1 MPKINNNVLVVSP
14 HADDEVIGC
23 GGTLLNHSQQKDKIS
38 WILMTDITENL
49 FLKKKRTNEIN
60 KIKKK
65 LKIKKLIN
73 FSLKPSSLKY
83 SMDSYLIEKIK
94 KEIKKINPNIIYLPY
109 MYDIHTDH
117 YFTTRYFLSCLKW
130 FRQKSVKKILC
141 YETVSETNL
150 NFNLGTFKPNY
161 YVDISKNFN
170 KKIEL
175 LKVYKSEIKKHPFPR
190 SIDSIIAVNKI
201 RGSESGYKFAES
213 FDLIYSR

>member
-1 MPKINNNVLVVSP
+1 MSKNYNNVLVVSP

-23 GGTLLNHSQQKDKIS
+23 GGTLLNHSQQGNKVS
-38 WILMTDITENL
+38 WILMTDVSQESS
-49 FLKKKRTNEIN
+49 FKKKRTMQID
-60 KIKKK
+60 KIKKR
-65 LKIKKLIN
+65 LKIKKFIN
-73 FSLKPSSLKY
+73 FSLKPSSLKF
-83 SMDSYLIEKIK
+83 SMDSQIIDKIK
-94 KEIKKINPNIIYLPY
+94 MEIKKINPNIIYLPY
-109 MYDIHTDH
+109 MHDIHTDH

-150 NFNLGTFKPNY
+150 NFNLGKFSPNY

-170 KKIEL
+170 KKLQL
-175 LKVYKSEIKKHPFPR
+175 LKIYKSEVKKHPFPR
-190 SIDSIIAVNKI
+190 SVDSVTALNKI

>member
-1 MPKINNNVLVVSP
+1 MPKYNNVLIVSP

-23 GGTLLNHSQQKDKIS
+23 GGALLNHSQNKDKIS
-38 WILMTDITENL
+38 WILMTDVSQNL
-49 FLKKKRTNEIN
+49 SFKKKRFKEIN
-60 KIKKK
+60 LIKKK
-65 LKIKKLIN
+65 LKIKKFIN
-73 FSLKPSSLKY
+73 FSLEPSSLKY
-83 SMDSYLIEKIK
+83 SMDEYMVNKIK
-94 KEIKKINPNIIYLPY
+94 NEIKKINPNIIYLPH

-130 FRQKSVKKILC
+130 FRQQSVKKILC

-150 NFNLGTFKPNY
+150 NFNLGVFKPNY

-170 KKIEL
+170 KKLQLI
-175 LKVYKSEIKKHPFPR
+175 KIYRSEIKKHPFPR
-190 SIDSIIAVNKI
+190 SIDSVTALNKI